1 MNRNE
6 FLETILN
13 SDSNQWTNNVECNI
27 IVFNDNLDISISE
40 KRNSGMEYM
49 PFNEPWATENYCNKN
64 ALCTVYL
71 VKYGQ
76 NIVDVVYCAIVDGGR
91 AIIPYPNAAS
101 ENISEYHYKIGQII
115 NENSQMYEEALRLS
129 GLTII

>member
-1 MNRNE
+1 MNRHE
-6 FLETILN
+6 FIETILN
-13 SDSNQWTNNVECNI
+13 SDLNQWTNNVNFNI

-40 KRNSGMEYM
+40 DRNSDNENM
-49 PFNEPWATENYCNKN
+49 PFNEPWATDHFCDKN
-64 ALCTVYL
+64 ALRTVYL

-91 AIIPYPNAAS
+91 AIIPYPNANTN
-101 ENISEYHYKIGQII
+101 NISEYHYKIGQII